1 MILYYNTKYKKIQVY
16 RAFGDSKLSVKGTT
30 IINYEVASSDGKT
43 IRKPENVKLYVAMA
57 RKTIAAEYKALTT
70 KVAAV
75 NGRIN
80 EDSIILK
87 VFA

>member
-1 MILYYNTKYKKIQVY
+1 V
-16 RAFGDSKLSVKGTT
+16 
-30 IINYEVASSDGKT
+30 
-43 IRKPENVKLYVAMA
+43 RKPETVKLFVAMA